1 MFIKYVS
8 EILRRETLKIR
19 YKIDVLRQSV
29 YNDHNEIVNN
39 SRH

>member
-8 EILRRETLKIR
+8 EILRRGTLKIK
-19 YKIDVLRQSV
+19 YEIDVLRQSI
-29 YNDHNEIVNN
+29 YNDHNKIVDN